1 MKEARGKI
9 VLIRRF
15 KSNSR
20 IMTAWQ
26 TRAMGLDLTNWDDV
40 SYRDYKYA
48 YKTYDDGKNRCV
60 YPGCI

>member
-1 MKEARGKI
+1 MK
-9 VLIRRF
+9 
-15 KSNSR
+15 
-20 IMTAWQ
+20 AWQ